1 MKVQVQVKRNSA
13 DAIIPRKINTLATG
27 FDLFSPI
34 DVEIAPN
41 NQTCLPLG
49 ISLYFPLG

>member
-1 MKVQVQVKRNSA
+1 MKVEVKVKRNS
-13 DAIIPRKINTLATG
+13 DEAIIPRKINTLATG

-41 NQTCLPLG
+41 KQTCLPIG
-49 ISLYFPLG
+49 ISLYFPPG